1 LITNAKGYDSK
12 VMNEIPYQS
21 GAYYIF
27 DRACNA
33 FKWLN
38 LIHQTKAY
46 FIVRAKRNLQY
57 NIVSQKTDLE
67 KNILLDAQIELTG
80 ANPKKYYPQI
90 LRMVRFYDEEKKRE
104 FIFLT
109 NNNKLKASKVA
120 LLYKQRWQVELFF
133 KWIKQHLQV
142 KKFWRQSENAVK
154 IQIYVAII
162 TYCIVSILKDKLGV
176 KYSIYE
182 ILQIVG
188 ASLLDT
194 TPLDELL
201 SQTNFQ
207 HVKDQTINDR
217 QLNVRFLR

>member
-1 LITNAKGYDSK
+1 
-12 VMNEIPYQS
+12 
-21 GAYYIF
+21 
-27 DRACNA
+27 
-33 FKWLN
+33 
-38 LIHQTKAY
+38 
-46 FIVRAKRNLQY
+46 
-57 NIVSQKTDLE
+57 
-67 KNILLDAQIELTG
+67 LTG

-162 TYCIVSILKDKLGV
+162 TYCIVSIIKYKLGV

-194 TPLDELL
+194 TPLEELL